1 MNESASFRHG
11 FRVRA
16 CLGTSLLVGLSVVL
30 ASCQRPVQPLRP
42 PPSFEMQGPA
52 PAPLTVQEDEAQ
64 SRLLR
69 DHETPAT
76 VEDFERYAGTTRVLF
91 ARDSAELDAAAR
103 AILDRHA
110 QWLNLH
116 PEVRASLQGHADE
129 FGSREH
135 QFALG
140 EKRAAAM
147 KFYLTAQGVAAERL
161 VPTSFGKE
169 RPARTGGDEISQS
182 QNRRGETVL
191 VGLPGSARQ

>member
-1 MNESASFRHG
+1 M
-11 FRVRA
+11 
-16 CLGTSLLVGLSVVL
+16 SVLL

-42 PPSFEMQGPA
+42 PPSFDMQGPT
-52 PAPLTVQEDEAQ
+52 PAPLKVREDEAQ

-110 QWLNLH
+110 QWLNLY

-169 RPARTGGDEISQS
+169 HPARTGGDEISQN

-191 VGLPGSARQ
+191 IGLPASARERGE